1 MLYSLGMTGCCS
13 RVALNK
19 MLRRI
24 RKELQEAAMQ
34 INLEALLLS
43 PDQSC
48 SYLCLCLR

>member
-1 MLYSLGMTGCCS
+1 MLYSLGVTGCCS
-13 RVALNK
+13 RVALSK

-24 RKELQEAAMQ
+24 RTELQEAAMQ